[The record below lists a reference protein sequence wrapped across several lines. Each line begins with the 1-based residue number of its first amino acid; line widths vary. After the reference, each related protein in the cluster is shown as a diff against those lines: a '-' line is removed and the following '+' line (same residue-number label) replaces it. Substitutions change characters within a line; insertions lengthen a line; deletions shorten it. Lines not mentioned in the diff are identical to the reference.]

1 MGFLEENRG
10 WVGFQEEN
18 GGWVDEVSVGERRL

>member
-1 MGFLEENRG
+1 VGFLEENRG